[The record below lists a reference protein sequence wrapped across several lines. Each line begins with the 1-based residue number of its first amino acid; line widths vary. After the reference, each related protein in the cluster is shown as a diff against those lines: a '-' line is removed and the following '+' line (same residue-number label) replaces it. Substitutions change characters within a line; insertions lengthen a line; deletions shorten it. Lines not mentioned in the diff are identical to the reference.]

1 MTSESKHWRFDGED
15 DMLLPLVFSLSA
27 LAAQEPP
34 PIVEESLEPSAE
46 AAMPAGDTIDSQA
59 EINLGIQSYLRRR
72 FAVAEDHFNR
82 AFDTDPS
89 SAAAAYYLGY
99 TIYKRVEFR
108 RFHPDKDRA
117 KELFMKAFSLDPS
130 FRPTWKKQ

>member
-1 MTSESKHWRFDGED
+1 
-15 DMLLPLVFSLSA
+15 MLLPLLFSLSA

-34 PIVEESLEPSAE
+34 PPIEETVEPPADV
-46 AAMPAGDTIDSQA
+46 AMPASDTIGAQA
-59 EINLGIQSYLRRR
+59 EINLGIQAYLKRR
-72 FAVAEDHFNR
+72 FTAAEEHFNR
-82 AFDTDPS
+82 ALDVDPG

-108 RFHPDKDRA
+108 RFHPDKNRA

-130 FRPTWKKQ
+130 FRPSWKSL